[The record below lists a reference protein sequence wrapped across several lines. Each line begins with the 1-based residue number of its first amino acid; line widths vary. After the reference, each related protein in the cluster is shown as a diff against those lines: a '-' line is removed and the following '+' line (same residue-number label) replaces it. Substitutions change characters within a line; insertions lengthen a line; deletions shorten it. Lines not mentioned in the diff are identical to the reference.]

1 MVKKINDAEFKEYY
15 KKDNAL
21 NLLSKLKDKK
31 IDYAEKLVEEIVSDE
46 GKRLET
52 SEKKA
57 TYLVTGLGIL
67 SGLLLAF
74 TKYIFE
80 NPNKSII
87 FLFLIIAFLISLV
100 FLILSFYKSI
110 KVLERDTYFR
120 YTTHDLIRNIKSKTN
135 LKKEYVA
142 TLLAGSLNNYKVTNK
157 KVTYFAESI
166 HFFKIALLF
175 ILITIVILIIL
186 NMESTWKEILCW
198 IVDGLKNSV

>member
-67 SGLLLAF
+67 SGLLL
-74 TKYIFE
+74 
-80 NPNKSII
+80 
-87 FLFLIIAFLISLV
+87 V
-100 FLILSFYKSI
+100 FY
-110 KVLERDTYFR
+110 
-120 YTTHDLIRNIKSKTN
+120 
-135 LKKEYVA
+135 
-142 TLLAGSLNNYKVTNK
+142 
-157 KVTYFAESI
+157 
-166 HFFKIALLF
+166 
-175 ILITIVILIIL
+175 
-186 NMESTWKEILCW
+186 
-198 IVDGLKNSV
+198 